1 MYTID
6 EMRNP
11 SQYRCSRCHSN
22 FTKKEFDDHSEV
34 CKALSLLRNDHSID
48 TYFSNLEIPS
58 QKAQFRY
65 IVQLTKKIEKLEEK
79 LTKIQKTII
88 PLCRRQVSEYLES
101 LPAPEYTYSEWCK
114 SIQISDEALE
124 QVIKTDLKTG
134 IKTVLENIIED
145 IPIRAFTQKLNIL
158 YLYDNDEWRTM
169 TAQEFVKLVEK
180 IQHKFLRKYMLW
192 TNENRDELA
201 TADEDRTIFCMA
213 KVNGLKQ
220 GTIESRSLDIKKW
233 LFSKIAVSLKQV
245 VV

>member
-22 FTKKEFDDHSEV
+22 FTKKEFDDHMEV
-34 CKALSLLRNDHSID
+34 CKVISLLRNDRSID
-48 TYFSNLEIPS
+48 SYFSQMDIPS

-65 IVQLTKKIEKLEEK
+65 IVQLTKKIEELEQK

-88 PLCRRQVSEYLES
+88 PLCRRQVGEYLES
-101 LPAPEYTYSEWCK
+101 LPAPEYTYSEWCQ

-134 IKTVLENIIED
+134 IKMVLENMIED
-145 IPIRAFTQKLNIL
+145 IPIRAFTQKTNIL

-169 TAQEFVKLVEK
+169 TTPEFVKLIEK

-192 TNENRDELA
+192 VNDHHDELA
-201 TADEDRTIFCMA
+201 GEDRAIFTMA
-213 KVNGLKQ
+213 KVNGVKQ
-220 GTIESRSLDIKKW
+220 GTLESRSSDIKKW

-245 VV
+245 VI

>member
-1 MYTID
+1 M
-6 EMRNP
+6 
-11 SQYRCSRCHSN
+11 
-22 FTKKEFDDHSEV
+22 
-34 CKALSLLRNDHSID
+34 
-48 TYFSNLEIPS
+48 EIPS

-65 IVQLTKKIEKLEEK
+65 IVQLTKKIEELEQK
-79 LTKIQKTII
+79 LTKIHKTII

-101 LPAPEYTYSEWCK
+101 LPAPEYTYSDWCK

-124 QVIKTDLKTG
+124 QVIKTDLRTG
-134 IKTVLENIIED
+134 IKMVLENIVDE
-145 IPIRAFTQKLNIL
+145 IPIRAFTQKSNIL

-169 TAQEFVKLVEK
+169 TAPEFVKLIQK

-192 TNENRDELA
+192 STENPNELA
-201 TADEDRTIFCMA
+201 GEDRAIFCMA

-220 GTIESRSLDIKKW
+220 GTIESRSSDIKKW